1 MFYVCACVCVSER
14 VKERKICKC
23 LKNLLTFSTFFYI
36 SSLRLN
42 LDTLKMDTPV
52 VKLAQQLIN
61 IESISGKEQ
70 PMATFLQDYLTEA
83 GWVVDLQEVAAPL
96 EGDPGMVLNYLC
108 IGLLFTL
115 WSYWSYISIYL

>member
-1 MFYVCACVCVSER
+1 
-14 VKERKICKC
+14 
-23 LKNLLTFSTFFYI
+23 
-36 SSLRLN
+36 
-42 LDTLKMDTPV
+42 MDTPV

-61 IESISGKEQ
+61 IESISGKEH

-96 EGDPGMVLNYLC
+96 EGNPGMVLNYLS

-115 WSYWSYISIYL
+115 WY

>member
-1 MFYVCACVCVSER
+1 
-14 VKERKICKC
+14 
-23 LKNLLTFSTFFYI
+23 
-36 SSLRLN
+36 
-42 LDTLKMDTPV
+42 MDTPV

-96 EGDPGMVLNYLC
+96 EGNPGMILNYLC
-108 IGLLFTL
+108 IGLLFTP
-115 WSYWSYISIYL
+115 WY